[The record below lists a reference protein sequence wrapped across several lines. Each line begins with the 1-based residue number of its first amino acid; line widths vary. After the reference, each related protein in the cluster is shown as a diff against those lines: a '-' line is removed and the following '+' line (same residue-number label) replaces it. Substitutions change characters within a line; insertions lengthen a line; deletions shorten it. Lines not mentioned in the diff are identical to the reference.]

1 MDSRQEN
8 QFQRKMNVFHEYF
21 IGNMNDTNYLDIM
34 DYFKYERKYVNKNY
48 QIENGDISQVQ
59 KRMDIFYEYFIEKQK
74 SIKDLGY
81 LDVVSHFKCEGRY
94 DVAIATMLGNLNY
107 QVENGGINQWINNGY
122 AENTLFEI
130 VKYVSKAV
138 EVVPEAEEFLEWLGE
153 VSSKLGD
160 IEDLERYE
168 VSDDYWENL
177 DDQYYKIIGDIDKEN
192 NLLSVLMAN
201 YDRIMEV

>member
-1 MDSRQEN
+1 MVSRQEN
-8 QFQRKMNVFHEYF
+8 QVRKRMNVFY
-21 IGNMNDTNYLDIM
+21 D
-34 DYFKYERKYVNKNY
+34 
-48 QIENGDISQVQ
+48 
-59 KRMDIFYEYFIEKQK
+59 YFIEKKK

-81 LDVVSHFKCEGRY
+81 LDVVSHFKCEGKY

-138 EVVPEAEEFLEWLGE
+138 EVVPEAEGFLEWLNK
-153 VSSKLGD
+153 VSSKIGD
-160 IEDLERYE
+160 IEDLKRYE
-168 VSDDYWENL
+168 VSDDYWEDL

-201 YDRIMEV
+201 YDRIMKV